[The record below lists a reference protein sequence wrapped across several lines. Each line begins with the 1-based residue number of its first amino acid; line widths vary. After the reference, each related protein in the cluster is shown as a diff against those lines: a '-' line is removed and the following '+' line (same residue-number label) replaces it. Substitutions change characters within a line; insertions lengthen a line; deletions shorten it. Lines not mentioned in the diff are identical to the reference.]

1 MKSALI
7 ELGSGPQP
15 PGNVPQLAGALD
27 VLFGVNKDLRRRAR
41 RAAVDRRAAWPDSS
55 EESEAEESE
64 AGDSEAETEADGEEA
79 SSEEVIR
86 TPLPPPL
93 VATPSPHRPRRT
105 GGR

>member
-15 PGNVPQLAGALD
+15 PGSVPQLAGALD
-27 VLFGVNKDLRRRAR
+27 VLFGVNKDLRR